1 MPISGRPS
9 RGSEGAACK
18 PSRCITRRRLIAL
31 SVLAAGSAQA
41 QQQKKPAIVKASKKV
56 AGYIDKPDM
65 SAQNC
70 AQCHFYLDPF
80 DCMIVQGPVSPWG
93 YCNYFAD

>member
-1 MPISGRPS
+1 VPISSS
-9 RGSEGAACK
+9 RGSEEAARK
-18 PSRCITRRRLIAL
+18 APRCITRRRLIAL
-31 SVLAAGSAQA
+31 SMLAAGDAQA
-41 QQQKKPAIVKASKKV
+41 QAKKPAIGKASKKL
-56 AGYIDKPDM
+56 AGYINKPGM

-93 YCNYFAD
+93 YCNYYAD

>member
-1 MPISGRPS
+1 MPIG
-9 RGSEGAACK
+9 
-18 PSRCITRRRLIAL
+18 CITRRRLIAL
-31 SVLAAGSAQA
+31 TGLAAGGAIPSGALA
-41 QQQKKPAIVKASKKV
+41 QQPRTVKASKKV
-56 AGYIDKPDM
+56 AGYIDKPDV

-70 AQCHFYLDPF
+70 AQCHFYIDPF

>member
-1 MPISGRPS
+1 MPISGS
-9 RGSEGAACK
+9 RGSEEAACK
-18 PSRCITRRRLIAL
+18 SSRCITRRRLIAL
-31 SVLAAGSAQA
+31 SVVAAGSAQA
-41 QQQKKPAIVKASKKV
+41 QQTKPGLAKASKKV

>member
-1 MPISGRPS
+1 MAG
-9 RGSEGAACK
+9 EGTPK
-18 PSRCITRRRLIAL
+18 SLRCITRRRLIAL
-31 SVLAAGSAQA
+31 SALAATGAQA
-41 QQQKKPAIVKASKKV
+41 QQKRQPAAKGSIKASKKV
-56 AGYIDKPDM
+56 AGYIDKPDV

-80 DCMIVQGPVSPWG
+80 DCMIVEGPVSPWG

>member
-1 MPISGRPS
+1 MPISGRRS
-9 RGSEGAACK
+9 REAAC
-18 PSRCITRRRLIAL
+18 PCITRRRLIAL
-31 SVLAAGSAQA
+31 SLLAAGGAQA
-41 QQQKKPAIVKASKKV
+41 QQKKPVLAKASKKV

>member
-1 MPISGRPS
+1 MTD
-9 RGSEGAACK
+9 EGPARK
-18 PSRCITRRRLIAL
+18 PFLCLTRRHLIAL
-31 SVLAAGSAQA
+31 SALAAGGAQA
-41 QQQKKPAIVKASKKV
+41 EPKTMKASKKV
-56 AGYIDKPDM
+56 AGYIDKPDV

-70 AQCHFYLDPF
+70 SQCHFYLDPF

>member
-1 MPISGRPS
+1 VPVS
-9 RGSEGAACK
+9 
-18 PSRCITRRRLIAL
+18 CITRRRLIAL
-31 SVLAAGSAQA
+31 SMLAAGSAEA
-41 QQQKKPAIVKASKKV
+41 QPRPSGEKAGMKASKKV
-56 AGYIDKPDM
+56 AGYIDKPDV

-70 AQCHFYLDPF
+70 SQCHFYLDPF

>member
-1 MPISGRPS
+1 MAGKRETAS
-9 RGSEGAACK
+9 RS
-18 PSRCITRRRLIAL
+18 PRCITRRRLIAL
-31 SVLAAGSAQA
+31 SALAAGSAQA
-41 QQQKKPAIVKASKKV
+41 QQKRPAGAKSSIKASKKV

>member
-1 MPISGRPS
+1 MMA
-9 RGSEGAACK
+9 EGPPPAL
-18 PSRCITRRRLIAL
+18 PQCITRRRLIAL
-31 SVLAAGSAQA
+31 SMLAVGSAQA
-41 QQQKKPAIVKASKKV
+41 RQGPLIVKASKKV
-56 AGYIDKPDM
+56 AGYIDKPDV

-70 AQCHFYLDPF
+70 SQCHFYIDPF

>member
-1 MPISGRPS
+1 MTAHQGCIS
-9 RGSEGAACK
+9 
-18 PSRCITRRRLIAL
+18 RRRLLAL
-31 SVLAAGSAQA
+31 SLLVAGDAKA
-41 QQQKKPAIVKASKKV
+41 QQKPAPKPGIGKASKKV
-56 AGYIDKPDM
+56 AGYIEKTDA

-70 AQCHFYLDPF
+70 SQCHFYLDPF

>member
-1 MPISGRPS
+1 M
-9 RGSEGAACK
+9 
-18 PSRCITRRRLIAL
+18 
-31 SVLAAGSAQA
+31 LAAGAAQA
-41 QQQKKPAIVKASKKV
+41 QPRPAPTKASKKV
-56 AGYIDKPDM
+56 AGYIDKPDV

-70 AQCHFYLDPF
+70 SQCHFYIDPF